1 MSLSKE
7 TLKNLAQ
14 LSRIRCSENEEDAL
28 LKDLQSI
35 LNYMEELKQID
46 TNGVNACNHVLEEI
60 SNVTREDVVGQT
72 MPRQVFLD
80 NSPSQVSGM
89 IRVPLVIKPKS

>member
-1 MSLSKE
+1 MTLSKE

-14 LSRIRCSENEEDAL
+14 LSRIRYSEEEEESL

-35 LNYMEELKQID
+35 LDYIDELQEID
-46 TNGVNACNHVLEEI
+46 TTGVKACNHALEEI
-60 SNVTREDVVGQT
+60 SNVMRPDIAVETL
-72 MPRQVFLD
+72 PRKTFLD

-89 IRVPLVIKPKS
+89 IRVPLVFKSKS

>member
-1 MSLSKE
+1 MTLNKE

-14 LSRIRCSENEEDAL
+14 LSRIRYSEEEEEAL

-35 LNYMEELKQID
+35 LAYIDELKEID
-46 TNGVNACNHVLEEI
+46 TTDVKACNHVLEEI
-60 SNVTREDVVGQT
+60 SNVMRPDVVGAT
-72 MPRQVFLD
+72 LPRKTFLD

-89 IRVPLVIKPKS
+89 IRVPLVIKSKS

>member
-14 LSRIRCSENEEDAL
+14 LCRIRYKEDEEDAL

-46 TNGVNACNHVLEEI
+46 TTGVKACNHVLEEI
-60 SNVTREDVVGQT
+60 SNVTREDVIGQT